1 MRTAYPH
8 IRISRKTH
16 IFLKRE
22 CFELS
27 MPSITEF
34 IELLIETYRENR
46 GIFDGLTGGIIGT
59 PKHNLFDSD

>member
-1 MRTAYPH
+1 
-8 IRISRKTH
+8 
-16 IFLKRE
+16 
-22 CFELS
+22 